1 MKLYF
6 IEGIR
11 HSAVVMAANQKKAVE
26 LVGRASEKRQAPGVL
41 YGSVEDWESPVV
53 HELKL
58 PMGFRIVE
66 EKRDR

>member
-11 HSAVVMAANQKKAVE
+11 HSAVVMATTQKEAVE
-26 LVGRASEKRQAPGVL
+26 LAGRAYEKEQVIGVL
-41 YGSVEDWESPVV
+41 YGSVGDWEAPVV

-58 PMGFRIVE
+58 PKGFRIVE
-66 EKRDR
+66 EKKNR

>member
-11 HSAVVMAANQKKAVE
+11 HSAIVMAANQKEAVE
-26 LVGRASEKRQAPGVL
+26 FAGRAYEKERAPGVL
-41 YGSVEDWESPVV
+41 YGSVGDWEVPVA

-58 PMGFRIVE
+58 PKGFHIAER
-66 EKRDR
+66 KKNR